1 MKWLALCLLP
11 LVAASVVT
19 AATVTV
25 TSTSSNNGTLISLAA
40 SIMNDVWNT
49 YPSTTDQLQFLSLQ
63 LTEGS
68 GEVWYFT
75 VISARCA

>member
-1 MKWLALCLLP
+1 
-11 LVAASVVT
+11 
-19 AATVTV
+19 
-25 TSTSSNNGTLISLAA
+25 
-40 SIMNDVWNT
+40 MNDVWNT

-68 GEVWYFT
+68 GEVWYAMTGENAFYIPPDQDYISLRVQDLLLFRYFT